1 MDILNT
7 TLIERIFKMDENIHN
22 LFFFL
27 SWAYDS
33 PNWSDIYLS
42 SIVDK
47 KRKDVAIAVETDPQL
62 SVANDVEFLAK

>member
-7 TLIERIFKMDENIHN
+7 TLIERIFKMDETIHN

-42 SIVDK
+42 SIVDE